1 VGVINPPAELPYVSS
16 DQVMSFKQKWGIKPH
31 QKVIGMAARLAAEK
45 GVEFLVEAMPEVLNK
60 YPDAKVLFLGQYENV
75 LGEEAYAQRLLPL
88 IRELGDHWSF
98 LGNVSAEDLAA
109 FYRSC
114 HVTVLPST
122 NATESFGIVQVESM
136 ICGVPVVATDI
147 PGVRHPVHAS
157 GMGIII
163 PPKDGRSL
171 ADAILHIL
179 DHPDLYRG
187 DSELIR
193 QHYGSDHVAEQYE
206 KQMLELLGDVMLEG
220 NPPELQEELPGE

>member
-1 VGVINPPAELPYVSS
+1 
-16 DQVMSFKQKWGIKPH
+16 
-31 QKVIGMAARLAAEK
+31 
-45 GVEFLVEAMPEVLNK
+45 
-60 YPDAKVLFLGQYENV
+60 
-75 LGEEAYAQRLLPL
+75 
-88 IRELGDHWSF
+88 
-98 LGNVSAEDLAA
+98 
-109 FYRSC
+109 
-114 HVTVLPST
+114 
-122 NATESFGIVQVESM
+122 M

-206 KQMLELLGDVMLEG
+206 KQMLELLGDVTLEG